1 MEGKNF
7 KIISAPTPRELVQLV
22 NKEMYN
28 GWIPTGMYST
38 HFNGVFNVYQG
49 MMKQTAPSDPVSIA
63 EDTQNPS
70 GGRRR
75 KTRRNARK

>member
-7 KIISAPTPRELVQLV
+7 KIVSAANPRELVPLV

-28 GWIPTGMYST
+28 GWIPAGMYST
-38 HFNGVFNVYQG
+38 NFNGNFNVYQG
-49 MMKQTAPSDPVSIA
+49 MMKPITLGDPVSIA

-70 GGRRR
+70 GGRRKR
-75 KTRRNARK
+75 TRRTLRK